1 MSLDSG
7 CRIQVPR
14 AEENSQ
20 AHLGDDDTVQLA
32 LEGDPCSIGLAI
44 QDIEAIVKQ
53 QNANITHRLKDI
65 PAEFF
70 PFIAGAH
77 NSGIS
82 ALEDGRDVRIHVPQY
97 HTWVHQPP
105 PEIPSADEV
114 PTFIPS
120 QGPLIEL
127 SGDRMA
133 IQEARAE
140 IASKVAEL
148 RQQLTL
154 SQLHINRGQHQF
166 IIGERGLSMNDFLV
180 ETGCTVI
187 LPPSNEDTDILTIV
201 GPTEAIDVG
210 IDKIWDLA
218 KDMQGT
224 TIDISRQHPKAPHGA
239 HTHARNVTRYLKQ
252 RREIERLEKMYDA
265 HIALPSF
272 QDGAAS
278 WEIYSRD
285 LKKSMRA
292 KQEVMNLINGH
303 PPSRLAHVDLDP
315 LYYERLRGSMARQAK
330 DDHGVHVLVP
340 DDEDDDGQ
348 ILLVYEGIPT
358 PGQDYV
364 APKKQPS
371 PAEIVEFERA
381 LLAVQSL
388 ISEMTEGQQEIVDK
402 VIFVPQK

>member
-1 MSLDSG
+1 
-7 CRIQVPR
+7 
-14 AEENSQ
+14 
-20 AHLGDDDTVQLA
+20 
-32 LEGDPCSIGLAI
+32 
-44 QDIEAIVKQ
+44 
-53 QNANITHRLKDI
+53 
-65 PAEFF
+65 
-70 PFIAGAH
+70 
-77 NSGIS
+77 
-82 ALEDGRDVRIHVPQY
+82 
-97 HTWVHQPP
+97 
-105 PEIPSADEV
+105 
-114 PTFIPS
+114 
-120 QGPLIEL
+120 
-127 SGDRMA
+127 MA